1 MKIGRSLTVFLI
13 IWSFAGNHPAF
24 ALLLEWKALAPFQ
37 DPRTG
42 SPTRQGVEGAAAS
55 LIGDKIYVS
64 HGNRSGDR
72 AFLSV
77 YDIPHDTWTHGGPAA
92 PDAPTE
98 RAELAG
104 GTAFGKHYA
113 LGGRPGPLNI
123 VEEFNPSTNT
133 WTTKAPMPTARA
145 GVAAASWDNKI
156 YVMGGRAGNTI
167 GLPLTVYNV
176 HEVYDPL
183 TDRWE
188 SRAPMPL
195 AVYDHYATVAL
206 NGKIYVFG
214 GFTDAG
220 LATDTVQIYD
230 IANDRW
236 TSSLQ
241 PGGPLPLPTP
251 RADAM
256 AGVIQG
262 HIAVFGGR
270 TDPDPQGENLRV
282 TELYDPLT
290 GAWSTGPD
298 MLEPASE
305 MAQGVTYDSRG
316 IFAIGSGIGG
326 KAGSTV
332 QVLQVIPEPATA
344 WLLMLG
350 AAVLLLLG
358 WRRRV
363 IQSKKIYFNSVVF
376 SSRIVL

>member
-1 MKIGRSLTVFLI
+1 
-13 IWSFAGNHPAF
+13 
-24 ALLLEWKALAPFQ
+24 
-37 DPRTG
+37 
-42 SPTRQGVEGAAAS
+42 
-55 LIGDKIYVS
+55 
-64 HGNRSGDR
+64 
-72 AFLSV
+72 
-77 YDIPHDTWTHGGPAA
+77 
-92 PDAPTE
+92 
-98 RAELAG
+98 
-104 GTAFGKHYA
+104 
-113 LGGRPGPLNI
+113 
-123 VEEFNPSTNT
+123 
-133 WTTKAPMPTARA
+133 
-145 GVAAASWDNKI
+145 
-156 YVMGGRAGNTI
+156 
-167 GLPLTVYNV
+167 
-176 HEVYDPL
+176 
-183 TDRWE
+183 
-188 SRAPMPL
+188 
-195 AVYDHYATVAL
+195 
-206 NGKIYVFG
+206 
-214 GFTDAG
+214 
-220 LATDTVQIYD
+220 
-230 IANDRW
+230 
-236 TSSLQ
+236 
-241 PGGPLPLPTP
+241 
-251 RADAM
+251 M